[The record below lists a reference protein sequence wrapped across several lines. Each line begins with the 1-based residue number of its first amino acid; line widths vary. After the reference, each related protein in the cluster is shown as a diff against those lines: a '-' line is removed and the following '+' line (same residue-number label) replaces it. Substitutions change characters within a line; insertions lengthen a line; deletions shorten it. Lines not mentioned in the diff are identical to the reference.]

1 MPITRPG
8 WCRGARPT
16 PRGWYKGREKLLAR
30 KFTEQEINEWYA
42 ANPSED
48 HREPTPQ
55 VLTETMPVE
64 PTPVPQPELLVET
77 MPAVNTDQIW
87 QPSVQPSVDLSLDD
101 MTKRELEEM
110 ARDHGVELDRR
121 QSKRSLMSQ
130 VKKLLG

>member
-48 HREPTPQ
+48 HREPAPQ

-77 MPAVNTDQIW
+77 IPAVD
-87 QPSVQPSVDLSLDD
+87 PSLDD
-101 MTKRELEEM
+101 MTKRELEEL